1 MLQVTLF
8 LRRNTLTLHHS
19 EPLDLNAAFRELSQ
33 LVEVYATKQTLP
45 STVAAAFDE
54 VHSMMKE
61 IEMCQLEGHMLDHH
75 DIPWRVGYLVFC
87 MHHVERVNQRDQSA
101 RLLVTQFLDDM
112 GVSLACALEIALVRL
127 RSLNKG
133 EDIVHVDTHVLVPI
147 MKRHLAHRA

>member
-1 MLQVTLF
+1 
-8 LRRNTLTLHHS
+8 LTLPHS

-33 LVEVYATKQTLP
+33 FVEVYATKQTLP
-45 STVAAAFDE
+45 STVVAAFDE

-75 DIPWRVGYLVFC
+75 DIPWRVAYLVFC
-87 MHHVERVNQRDQSA
+87 MHHVERVNLRDQSA

-147 MKRHLAHRA
+147 MKRYLAHRA